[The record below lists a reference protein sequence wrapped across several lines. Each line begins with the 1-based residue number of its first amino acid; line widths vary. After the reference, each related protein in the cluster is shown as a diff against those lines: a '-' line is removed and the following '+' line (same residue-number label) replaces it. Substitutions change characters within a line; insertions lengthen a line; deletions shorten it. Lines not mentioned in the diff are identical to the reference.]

1 MNREKFWKNFELGVE
16 LDISG
21 RFIYNGLRSIH
32 EIDNLYNPS
41 EVFEFLYNISVGIER
56 LSKIAVIL
64 IEHNKNSDQEA
75 FEKSLITHN
84 HMDLVGRVRESKNLP
99 LSAPHLELLQLL
111 SKFYKSQ
118 RYGRYGIDAS
128 NMAEQEKHAL
138 HRYIEKYLDITIFDE
153 FPFNVSPLT
162 RRIRDFLGR
171 TIGKITTT
179 LYKAITEE
187 ACRLGIYTYEIRTY
201 TKAYKIFIKEEF
213 NFFPEDILWK
223 ELIIAIANSKE
234 PQGHLKHIRG
244 IEPLSFDF
252 GSGCDH
258 LQAFFSEEKKMQVL
272 DELEHLYDELES
284 QKTRL
289 EEIGVIG
296 DPTIDFW
303 DEEQEEDDNYFKDEM
318 DDEDDAGSNTHKPPL
333 A

>member
-1 MNREKFWKNFELGVE
+1 MDRETFWKNFELGVE

-21 RFIYNGLRSIH
+21 RFIYNGLRAIH
-32 EIDNLYNPS
+32 EMDNLYNSS

-64 IEHNKNSDQEA
+64 IEHDKHSDQEV

-84 HMDLVGRVRESKNLP
+84 HMDLVGRVRASKNLP

-111 SKFYKSQ
+111 SKFYKSH
-118 RYGRYGIDAS
+118 RYGRYGVNAS
-128 NMAEQEKHAL
+128 SMTEQEKHVL
-138 HRYIEKYLDITIFDE
+138 HRYIEKYLSITIFDE

-162 RRIRDFLGR
+162 RKIRYFLGR
-171 TIGKITTT
+171 TIGKISIT
-179 LYKAITEE
+179 LYEAIIEE
-187 ACRLGIYTYEIRTY
+187 ARRLGIYTYEIRTY

-223 ELIIAIANSKE
+223 ELIIAIANSE
-234 PQGHLKHIRG
+234 DPQGHLKYIRG
-244 IEPLSFDF
+244 IDPLSFDF
-252 GSGCDH
+252 GSGCGH
-258 LQAFFSEEKKMQVL
+258 LQAFSSEEKKMQVL
-272 DELEHLYDELES
+272 DELEYLYDELES
-284 QKTRL
+284 QKMRL
-289 EEIGVIG
+289 EQIGVIG

-303 DEEQEEDDNYFKDEM
+303 DEGQDEDDDSFKDEM
-318 DDEDDAGSNTHKPPL
+318 DDEDDSGSTTHQPPL